1 MSEIVRLSRRAF
13 LKDMGRGTLA
23 VAILGVGVV
32 ACSSDSEG
40 STSAPT
46 TAGGPGTS
54 TTGGSGTSTTRGD
67 GTSTTTTEAETPP
80 AATGAVSWER
90 VILGNV
96 SAYLLARGTE
106 VAIVDTGNPGSA
118 PVIEQSLSTIG
129 LGWSNVGHVILTHLH
144 ADHIGSLGPVM
155 DSASVADGY
164 AGEADISAMSASPRP
179 IIAIGDDDQVFGLD
193 IIETPGH
200 TAGHISVLD
209 SVGGLLV
216 AGDALF
222 GEGGGVVGSLPD
234 FTADLTQADVSV
246 KKIAGFQFETV
257 VFGHGDPIVG
267 GADAAVASL
276 AASL

>member
-46 TAGGPGTS
+46 TAGG
-54 TTGGSGTSTTRGD
+54 SGTSTTSGD
-67 GTSTTTTEAETPP
+67 GTLTTTTEAETPP

-90 VILGNV
+90 VIVGNV

-106 VAIVDTGNPGSA
+106 VALVDTGNPGSA

-144 ADHIGSLGPVM
+144 GDHIGSLGPVM
-155 DSASVADGY
+155 DSASAADGY
-164 AGEADISAMSASPRP
+164 AGEADIPAMSASPRP

-200 TAGHISVLD
+200 TAGHVSVLD

-222 GEGGGVVGSLPD
+222 GEGGGVVGSLPR
-234 FTADLTQADVSV
+234 FTADLTQADESV
-246 KKIAGFQFETV
+246 KKIAGLQFDAV

-267 GADAAVASL
+267 GADAAVAAL

>member
-1 MSEIVRLSRRAF
+1 VIV
-13 LKDMGRGTLA
+13 GT
-23 VAILGVGVV
+23 
-32 ACSSDSEG
+32 
-40 STSAPT
+40 
-46 TAGGPGTS
+46 
-54 TTGGSGTSTTRGD
+54 
-67 GTSTTTTEAETPP
+67 
-80 AATGAVSWER
+80 
-90 VILGNV
+90 V

-144 ADHIGSLGPVM
+144 PDHIGSLGPVM
-155 DSASVADGY
+155 DSASTADGY

-179 IIAIGDDDQVFGLD
+179 IIAVGDDDQVFGLD

-222 GEGGGVVGSLPD
+222 GEGGGVVVSLPR
-234 FTADLTQADVSV
+234 FTSDLAQADESV
-246 KKIAGFQFETV
+246 KKMANFQFDTV
-257 VFGHGDPIVG
+257 VFGHGDPIVV
-267 GADAAVASL
+267 GADAAVAAL